1 MNCGSKTR
9 FDNAEKAGAT
19 GILFGSQANIPESGI
34 GGNADIPGFQLVKNA
49 AENKDLQIFLIFA
62 FGYVILIIPIGM
74 LTTYLS
80 NKLAVRR

>member
-1 MNCGSKTR
+1 MTCGSKTR

-49 AENKDLQIFLIFA
+49 AENKDLRA
-62 FGYVILIIPIGM
+62 PSM
-74 LTTYLS
+74 T
-80 NKLAVRR
+80 AR